1 MQVRGKNDAPRLSRG
16 DGLVCR
22 IMHSERSDP
31 ETELTVTW
39 VDVKEGGRQ
48 KLHSHDPEQVY
59 IVVRGEAVM
68 TVDDE
73 EREVRAGDL
82 IHVPPNA
89 EHAIKNTG
97 DGTLEYISAA
107 TPAFDMS
114 DVEEFYD
121 E

>member
-1 MQVRGKNDAPRLSRG
+1 MSRG
-16 DGLVCR
+16 DGLDCHV
-22 IMHSERSDP
+22 MHSERSTPD
-31 ETELTVTW
+31 TELTVTW
-39 VDVKEGGRQ
+39 VDVEPGAHQ

-59 IVVRGEAVM
+59 LVVRGEARM

-82 IHVPPNA
+82 IHVPSNA

-97 DGTLEYISAA
+97 DGILEYISAA